1 MGRTHTSRPDAPSAS
16 TNPQVLDHATPLQAE
31 VGREF
36 LEKLTSQGKKKKA
49 PTSEAGPSEA
59 PPAKRPRQEV
69 VGGKTVSKKQY
80 KKRQM
85 PPYAQD
91 LQERQ
96 RHEAGEL
103 RGNRKDLTS
112 SSLKPGTSSAGSA
125 APTPPDHRAEEDHVS
140 PPETQDTGAS
150 NIGAD
155 SEAAGGGEPQVPPV
169 PKRKKKKTADSSP
182 SKTVPDSSAPAGS
195 TSGQDAPDARSPP
208 ETTPAPPP
216 EAPTCEPTG
225 AKPTPPSKGPT
236 AAELMPPPS
245 QGPAAAKP
253 PPPPEGTKPLKP
265 EPSKAK
271 ATASG
276 TPTSGPHP
284 LVLHV
289 GRAAVVAGETAS
301 GQLGQITE
309 LTRGGNELGHL
320 LEYAEKWNRADVSTA
335 TRGLGKDRLPTIDP
349 AGP

>member
-1 MGRTHTSRPDAPSAS
+1 MESDTGRGQEAGNSGQGSGAKERFPRIAAEKRGPCRKRALDTVDPDPYVHWTDLKMGRTHTSRPGPG
-16 TNPQVLDHATPLQAE
+16 HATPLQAE

-49 PTSEAGPSEA
+49 PASEAGPSEA

-85 PPYAQD
+85 LPCAQA

-103 RGNRKDLTS
+103 RGSRKDLTS
-112 SSLKPGTSSAGSA
+112 SSLKPG
-125 APTPPDHRAEEDHVS
+125 
-140 PPETQDTGAS
+140 
-150 NIGAD
+150 
-155 SEAAGGGEPQVPPV
+155 
-169 PKRKKKKTADSSP
+169 
-182 SKTVPDSSAPAGS
+182 SAP
-195 TSGQDAPDARSPP
+195 GQDAPDARSSPK
-208 ETTPAPPP
+208 TMPAPPP
-216 EAPTCEPTG
+216 EAPTGEPTG
-225 AKPTPPSKGPT
+225 PKPTPPPSKGPT

-245 QGPAAAKP
+245 QGPTAAK

-276 TPTSGPHP
+276 TPTSGPQP
-284 LVLHV
+284 LVLHA
-289 GRAAVVAGETAS
+289 GRAAIVAGETAS

-309 LTRGGNELGHL
+309 LACGGNELGHL
-320 LEYAEKWNRADVSTA
+320 LEYIEKWN
-335 TRGLGKDRLPTIDP
+335 
-349 AGP
+349 